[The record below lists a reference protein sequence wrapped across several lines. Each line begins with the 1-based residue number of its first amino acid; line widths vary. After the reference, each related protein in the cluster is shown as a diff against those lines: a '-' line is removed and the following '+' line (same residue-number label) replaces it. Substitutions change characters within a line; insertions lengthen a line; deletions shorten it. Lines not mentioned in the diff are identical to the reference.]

1 MAFGIFV
8 LASAS
13 GLSDLHIGRNATR
26 SWWSSGRQGR
36 NYFIASSALPLRWLP
51 SGWASSTTTAENSLC
66 GPKVGSAVLVFWLA
80 IMEMF
85 DNKRSRFGYTRCMQA
100 GKFLIEMAGVVQW

>member
-26 SWWSSGRQGR
+26 SWWSSGRQG
-36 NYFIASSALPLRWLP
+36 
-51 SGWASSTTTAENSLC
+51 LC
-66 GPKVGSAVLVFWLA
+66 GSKVGSAVLVFWLA

-85 DNKRSRFGYTRCMQA
+85 DNKRSRFGYTRCMYA

>member
-1 MAFGIFV
+1 MRPEVGGLRVGRGGTTSLRAQRSNRVGCR
-8 LASAS
+8 LA
-13 GLSDLHIGRNATR
+13 G
-26 SWWSSGRQGR
+26 
-36 NYFIASSALPLRWLP
+36 
-51 SGWASSTTTAENSLC
+51 SSTTTAENSLC